1 MTNRIVLIT
10 GAAGFIGR
18 NAAREFSSH
27 GWDVIGMGRGDWAD
41 WQSYGITEWHCCE
54 VTLEALIRCAGKPDV
69 IVHCAGGASVGYS
82 VSEPYQ
88 DFIKTVD
95 TMAQV
100 LEFIRLY
107 TPQTKLVY
115 PSSAA
120 VYGQVTQLPIPE
132 TTPLM
137 PISPYGIYKLM
148 AEQLC
153 LLYARQYKIP
163 VVIIRLFSIYGA
175 GLHKQLLWDACQKL
189 TNRDTGFFG
198 TGKEI
203 RDWLHVHD
211 AARLITIAA
220 DHASEECPI
229 VNGGMGIGT
238 TVKEVLAELFKEFE
252 HVEEPIFSGESRVG
266 DPIGYLAEIKLAN
279 SWGWQPQLSL
289 INGLREY
296 VAWFKRGAP

>member
-1 MTNRIVLIT
+1 MTKQVLIT

-18 NAAREFSSH
+18 HVAREYANNDFH
-27 GWDVIGMGRGDWAD
+27 VIGVGRGDWPNS
-41 WQSYGITEWHCCE
+41 QTYGVSEWHGME
-54 VTLEALIRCAGKPDV
+54 VTLDELVKLDYTPDV
-69 IVHCAGGASVGYS
+69 IVHCAGGSSVGYS
-82 VSEPYQ
+82 VSDPYH
-88 DFIKTVD
+88 DFVKTVGA
-95 TMAQV
+95 MAHV
-100 LEFIRLY
+100 LEFMRLHA
-107 TPQTKLVY
+107 PEARLVY
-115 PSSAA
+115 LSSAA
-120 VYGQVTQLPIPE
+120 VYGQVKQLPIPE
-132 TTPLM
+132 SASLI

-153 LLYARQYKIP
+153 LLYARQYKTS
-163 VVIIRLFSIYGA
+163 VVIIRLFSIYGV
-175 GLHKQLLWDACQKL
+175 GLHKQLLWDACQKI
-189 TNRDTGFFG
+189 TKRDTRFFG
-198 TGKEI
+198 TGNEI
-203 RDWLHVHD
+203 RDWLHVYD

-238 TVKEVLAELFKEFE
+238 TVKEVLAELFKEFGY
-252 HVEEPIFSGESRVG
+252 VEEPIFSGESRVG